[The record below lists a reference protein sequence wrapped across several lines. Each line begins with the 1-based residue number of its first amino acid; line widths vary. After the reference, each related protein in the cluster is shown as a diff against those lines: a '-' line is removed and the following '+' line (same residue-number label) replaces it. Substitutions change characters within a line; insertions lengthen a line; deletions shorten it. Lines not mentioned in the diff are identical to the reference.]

1 MAVKGQ
7 AVSQY
12 YILVIRKFID
22 FINVTFQ
29 CVVSL
34 IFRCPRAVRRVQH
47 AAVTLACVVQFQYQR
62 TNAIREKSKEE
73 TRSLILK
80 KQRFRI

>member
-34 IFRCPRAVRRVQH
+34 IFRCPRAVRRVQR
-47 AAVTLACVVQFQYQR
+47 ALV
-62 TNAIREKSKEE
+62 
-73 TRSLILK
+73 
-80 KQRFRI
+80 